1 MPLALTADQ
10 AALAQ
15 AVSGFADRHHPRE
28 YTRKHTDRLAAGER
42 PTFWADLVA
51 LGLPGVHL
59 PDEVGGQGGTPD
71 EIAVVLA
78 EAGRALVPGP
88 LLPSVITSAIVA
100 SAESVAAVSD
110 TLRRFAEGG
119 TGATVD
125 GGHGVRFA
133 DGRAS
138 GT

>member
-15 AVSGFADRHHPRE
+15 AVSGFADRHHTRE

-42 PTFWADLVA
+42 PAFWADLVA

-59 PDEVGGQGGTPD
+59 PDEVGGQGGTLD

-78 EAGRALVPGP
+78 EAGRALLPGP
-88 LLPSVITSAIVA
+88 LLPSVITSAVVA
-100 SAESVAAVSD
+100 SAKPDAAVSD

-119 TGATVD
+119 TGAKI
-125 GGHGVRFA
+125 
-133 DGRAS
+133 GRAHV
-138 GT
+138 